1 MEILKE
7 DFEAKLPM
15 LQKAISKCD
24 FISMD
29 TEMSGLSTPQNS
41 HRYPDSLSTRYSKVS
56 ASANEFL
63 VVQLGICCFTWSD
76 TLGAYEARPF
86 NFPCFPSNDD
96 EAKSGERFFSSQS
109 SSLEFLLK
117 NHFDFNKWIRHGIP
131 YLTRREEEDYIVRKT
146 EKEKALANSNLND
159 IPIDDR
165 NRAFI
170 ESTIARIKEWLAS
183 TDGLD
188 NEELTIPANN
198 AFYRRLVHQ
207 MIRTEFKSELDSTSN
222 AHERT
227 MTLRRMTDKI
237 KKEKEDAKIA
247 RPPQLNLRRVLDMIS
262 EAKKPLIGHN
272 CFLDLM
278 QITQQFLWDLPF
290 ELDDWKRALSLE
302 WKTVIDT
309 KHLATHPLIKQHLD
323 NSGLDLVDKTVQR
336 RPFSTVGPK
345 IVMAK
350 DYDRYVIEPVKEIE
364 TPSPHVPGTFIT
376 GFVCNDNKTSK
387 SSDAPASTS
396 SDTTAAVKSDT
407 PADAGSKAPEVD
419 AASTPA
425 AAADTAPATNPAA
438 APADPVLSSGYNN
451 AKYHEAGYDAFIT
464 GQAYLRFAGYILKER
479 QRMDDEELEHARK
492 KRRVDSSDGLSMEAD
507 AASASLGDASEVKD
521 VEKAAETTVTEDKD
535 MEVEDGEVEETPME
549 KKAILEKRKREI
561 MENPTHDFL
570 NDKEL
575 QEYYN
580 KLHVMRSD
588 FPILNLA
595 GPDPEPEDRPYSYM
609 LRNIHSSIQSSTLF
623 HLFEQYN
630 PYTFTWTDDNTA
642 WIQISKFAPAPPG
655 EESER
660 LPYELKPLP
669 LGRLGEE
676 YVNPFYIGDD
686 AKAKQGRDMGV
697 VSEAANIEIITW
709 KQWYDEREAR
719 ERQQR
724 EAARAQRESQGS
736 QHQQFRK
743 NPLKKPYRAPF
754 TPPVSTPTA
763 ESPAIFAAT
772 SALPNN
778 NNDNKPETVAGS
790 KRKHDGEEEQG
801 RE

>member
-15 LQKAISKCD
+15 LQEAISNCD

-41 HRYPDSLSTRYSKVS
+41 HRHPDSLSTRYSKVS

-76 TLGAYEARPF
+76 QLGAYEARPF

-109 SSLEFLLK
+109 TSLEFLLK

-131 YLTRREEEDYIVRKT
+131 YLTRREEEDYIVKKT
-146 EKEKALANSNLND
+146 EKEKAFANSSQND

-165 NRAFI
+165 NRSFI
-170 ESTIARIKEWLAS
+170 ESTIAKIKEWLVS
-183 TDGLD
+183 TDGLN
-188 NEELTIPANN
+188 NEELTISANN

-207 MIRTEFKSELDSTSN
+207 IIRTEFKSELDSSSN

-227 MTLRRMTDKI
+227 MTLRRMTEEI
-237 KKEKEDAKIA
+237 KKQKEDAKIA
-247 RPPQLNLRRVLDMIS
+247 RPPKLNLRRVLDMIS

-278 QITQQFLWDLPF
+278 QITQQFLWDLPL

-323 NSGLDLVDKTVQR
+323 NSGLDLIDKTVQR
-336 RPFSTVGPK
+336 PPFSTVGPK

-350 DYDRYVIEPVKEIE
+350 DYDRYVIELIKEIE
-364 TPSPHVPGTFIT
+364 TLPHAPGTFIT
-376 GFVCNDNKTSK
+376 GFVRNDNKQPK
-387 SSDAPASTS
+387 NSDAPAATSTEAS
-396 SDTTAAVKSDT
+396 
-407 PADAGSKAPEVD
+407 ADAGSKAPEVD

-425 AAADTAPATNPAA
+425 AVTKPAA
-438 APADPVLSSGYNN
+438 APADPALISGSSN

-479 QRMDDEELEHARK
+479 QRMEDEELEHARK
-492 KRRVDSSDGLSMEAD
+492 KRRVGSPDGLNLEAD
-507 AASASLGDASEVKD
+507 AAAATQEDTNEVKAI
-521 VEKAAETTVTEDKD
+521 EKATEATVTEDND

-549 KKAILEKRKREI
+549 KEAILEKRKREI
-561 MENPTHDFL
+561 MENPTLDFL
-570 NDKEL
+570 SDQEL

-588 FPILNLA
+588 IPVLYLA

-642 WIQISKFAPAPPG
+642 WFQISKFAPGPPG

-676 YVNPFYIGDD
+676 YVTPFHIGDD
-686 AKAKQGRDMGV
+686 AKAVQGRNMGV
-697 VSEAANIEIITW
+697 VSEAANIEVVSW
-709 KQWYDEREAR
+709 KQWYEEREER

-724 EAARAQRESQGS
+724 EAERAQRESQGS

-754 TPPVSTPTA
+754 TPPVSTPTSD
-763 ESPAIFAAT
+763 SPAAFAAAA
-772 SALPNN
+772 SVLSNN
-778 NNDNKPETVAGS
+778 KTEAVAGS
-790 KRKHDGEEEQG
+790 KRKHDGEGEQG

>member
-15 LQKAISKCD
+15 LQKAISNCD

-41 HRYPDSLSTRYSKVS
+41 HRHPDSLSTRYSKVS

-76 TLGAYEARPF
+76 QLGAYEARPF

-109 SSLEFLLK
+109 TSLEFLLK

-131 YLTRREEEDYIVRKT
+131 YLTRREEEDYIVKKT
-146 EKEKALANSNLND
+146 EKEKAFANSSQND

-165 NRAFI
+165 NRSFI
-170 ESTIARIKEWLAS
+170 ESTIAKIKEWLAS

-188 NEELTIPANN
+188 NEELTISANN

-207 MIRTEFKSELDSTSN
+207 IIRTEFKSELDSSSN

-227 MTLRRMTDKI
+227 MTLRRMTEEI
-237 KKEKEDAKIA
+237 KKQKEDAKIA
-247 RPPQLNLRRVLDMIS
+247 RPPKLNLRRVLDMIS

-278 QITQQFLWDLPF
+278 QITQQFLWDLPL

-336 RPFSTVGPK
+336 PPFST
-345 IVMAK
+345 
-350 DYDRYVIEPVKEIE
+350 
-364 TPSPHVPGTFIT
+364 
-376 GFVCNDNKTSK
+376 
-387 SSDAPASTS
+387 
-396 SDTTAAVKSDT
+396 
-407 PADAGSKAPEVD
+407 
-419 AASTPA
+419 
-425 AAADTAPATNPAA
+425 PAA
-438 APADPVLSSGYNN
+438 APADPALISGSSN

-464 GQAYLRFAGYILKER
+464 GQAYL
-479 QRMDDEELEHARK
+479 
-492 KRRVDSSDGLSMEAD
+492 
-507 AASASLGDASEVKD
+507 
-521 VEKAAETTVTEDKD
+521 
-535 MEVEDGEVEETPME
+535 P
-549 KKAILEKRKREI
+549 ILEKRKREI
-561 MENPTHDFL
+561 MENPTLDFL
-570 NDKEL
+570 SDQEL

-588 FPILNLA
+588 IPVLYLA

-642 WIQISKFAPAPPG
+642 WFQISKFAPGPPG

-676 YVNPFYIGDD
+676 YVTPFHIGDD
-686 AKAKQGRDMGV
+686 AKAVQGRNMGV
-697 VSEAANIEIITW
+697 VSEAANIEVVSW
-709 KQWYDEREAR
+709 KQWYEEREER

-724 EAARAQRESQGS
+724 EAERAQRESQGS

-754 TPPVSTPTA
+754 TPPGMTTP
-763 ESPAIFAAT
+763 FFR
-772 SALPNN
+772 L
-778 NNDNKPETVAGS
+778 
-790 KRKHDGEEEQG
+790 
-801 RE
+801 

>member
-7 DFEAKLPM
+7 DFEAKFPV

-41 HRYPDSLSTRYSKVS
+41 HRHPDSLPTRYSKVS

-76 TLGAYEARPF
+76 QLGAYEAQPF

-96 EAKSGERFFSSQS
+96 EAKSGERFFASQS
-109 SSLEFLLK
+109 TSLEFLLK

-131 YLTRREEEDYIVRKT
+131 YLTRKEEEDYIVKKT
-146 EKEKALANSNLND
+146 EKEKAFANSSQND

-165 NRAFI
+165 NRSFI
-170 ESTIARIKEWLAS
+170 ESTIAKIKEWLAS
-183 TDGLD
+183 TSELT

-207 MIRTEFKSELDSTSN
+207 IIRTEFKSELDSSSN

-227 MTLRRMTDKI
+227 MTLRRMTEKI
-237 KKEKEDAKIA
+237 RKEKEEAKIA
-247 RPPQLNLRRVLDMIS
+247 RPPKLNLRRVLDLIS

-290 ELDDWKRALSLE
+290 DLDDWKRALSLE

-323 NSGLDLVDKTVQR
+323 NSGLDLVDRTVQR

-350 DYDRYVIEPVKEIE
+350 NYDRYVIEPVMENEIA
-364 TPSPHVPGTFIT
+364 SSHVPGNFIT
-376 GFVCNDNKTSK
+376 GFVRNDRNPPK
-387 SSDAPASTS
+387 SSDAPA
-396 SDTTAAVKSDT
+396 AAASNA
-407 PADAGSKAPEVD
+407 PADVGSKTPEVD

-425 AAADTAPATNPAA
+425 TATDTPPVAKPAA
-438 APADPVLSSGYNN
+438 APADPAPISGNSN

-479 QRMDDEELEHARK
+479 QRMEDEELEHARK
-492 KRRVDSSDGLSMEAD
+492 KRRVGSSDGLSIEVD
-507 AASASLGDASEVKD
+507 AASVTQGDTNEVKTI
-521 VEKAAETTVTEDKD
+521 EKATEATATEDRD
-535 MEVEDGEVEETPME
+535 TEVEDGEVEETPME
-549 KKAILEKRKREI
+549 KEAILEKRKREI

-570 NDKEL
+570 ADKEL

-595 GPDPEPEDRPYSYM
+595 GPDPEPEERPYSYM

-630 PYTFTWTDDNTA
+630 PYTFTWADDNTA
-642 WIQISKFAPAPPG
+642 WFQISKFAPGPPG

-676 YVNPFYIGDD
+676 YVNPFYLGDD
-686 AKAKQGRDMGV
+686 VKAVQGRNMGV
-697 VSEAANIEIITW
+697 ISEAANIEILSW
-709 KQWYDEREAR
+709 KQWYDEKEVR

-724 EAARAQRESQGS
+724 EAERAQRESQGS
-736 QHQQFRK
+736 QPQQFRK

-754 TPPVSTPTA
+754 TPPVSTPTSD
-763 ESPAIFAAT
+763 SPGAIAA
-772 SALPNN
+772 AAPVFPNN
-778 NNDNKPETVAGS
+778 NNNNSNNDNKAEAVAGS
-790 KRKHDGEEEQG
+790 KRKHDGE
-801 RE
+801 